1 MKTVFVAGHRGMVG
15 AAIVKQLEARD
26 GIKIITQ
33 TRSELDLTNQA
44 AVSAFFAESQ
54 IDEVYLA
61 AAKVGGIHANN
72 TYPAEFI
79 YENLMIEANIIHAA
93 HANDVQKL
101 LFLGSSCIYPK
112 LAEQPMTEKAL
123 LTGTLEETNE
133 PYAIAKIA
141 GIKLCE
147 SYNRQ
152 YGRDYRSVMPT
163 NLYGPND
170 NFHPENSHVIPALI
184 HKMHKAKQKDENVV
198 LWGDGTP
205 LREFTYSKDL
215 ANILLFLLE
224 HYDGKEPINVGNT
237 GEHSICWIAQL
248 IARNLDFNNSII
260 WDTDKPAGQHRKPS
274 SNEKLLQLGWREDMY
289 TELEAGIE
297 HACNWFLENYPN
309 VRGAE

>member
-1 MKTVFVAGHRGMVG
+1 MTEG
-15 AAIVKQLEARD
+15 Q
-26 GIKIITQ
+26 
-33 TRSELDLTNQA
+33 
-44 AVSAFFAESQ
+44 
-54 IDEVYLA
+54 
-61 AAKVGGIHANN
+61 IHAGPPHESN
-72 TYPAEFI
+72 YA
-79 YENLMIEANIIHAA
+79 YAYAKRML
-93 HANDVQKL
+93 DVQ
-101 LFLGSSCIYPK
+101 SQAY
-112 LAEQPMTEKAL
+112 
-123 LTGTLEETNE
+123 
-133 PYAIAKIA
+133 
-141 GIKLCE
+141 
-147 SYNRQ
+147 RDQ
-152 YGRDYRSVMPT
+152 YGCNFITAVPN
-163 NLYGPND
+163 NLYGEND
-170 NFHPENSHVIPALI
+170 NYDLNDSHVIPALI